1 MCAHCDADDANKD
14 WSIDARSNVGAVD
27 DITSD
32 DRSAPTMPL
41 AEIAGR
47 QRHRR
52 APKRAAAARLL
63 RNREERELVHYVDRW
78 GRWRGYY
85 ERARFLSRREIA
97 RRAGC
102 SHTYVNRI
110 FRESI
115 SISIAARSSRR

>member
-1 MCAHCDADDANKD
+1 MCPHCEADDANAE
-14 WSIDARSNVGAVD
+14 WSIDARSNVGTVD
-27 DITSD
+27 DIMSD
-32 DRSAPTMPL
+32 DRVAPAMPL
-41 AEIAGR
+41 AEITGR
-47 QRHRR
+47 QRYRR
-52 APKRAAAARLL
+52 APKRTAAARLL

-85 ERARFLSRREIA
+85 ERSRFLSRREIA

-115 SISIAARSSRR
+115 AIRTSRR